1 MNTAD
6 NYMAKSMALIEYWY
20 TINITRDVY
29 PRYNSILSV
38 QQMTDNG
45 IKVFSEPRIIFKQ
58 EQQ

>member
-1 MNTAD
+1 
-6 NYMAKSMALIEYWY
+6 MALIEYWY